1 MKKETIIKGKKIFIL
16 CLGIFIVS
24 AIINMVVG
32 AINILGNES
41 TSFPWYTPIVF
52 TLIYYSVPLVLILF
66 IYLFFKIKEKNIKE

>member
-1 MKKETIIKGKKIFIL
+1 MKKETIIKGKKISIL

-32 AINILGNES
+32 VINILGNVG

-52 TLIYYSVPLVLILF
+52 TLIYYSVPLVLIFL
-66 IYLFFKIKEKNIKE
+66 IYIFFKMKEKKIKE